1 MRTEG
6 VVRGELAPVPLNC
19 RTAAESV
26 PHGRFLISSGHFR
39 YHDAV
44 NFRRR
49 TRVRRSS
56 PARPLVRPFLPRS
69 HSLNK
74 GRFLDTLLQFAN
86 LVLHIDKFLGV
97 FIHEYGAWV
106 YAVLF
111 LIVFCETGLVVL
123 PFLPGDSLLFIGGAF
138 CATGEMNLGLLI
150 VLLLVAAIAGNT
162 VNYMVGRAIGPRV
175 FNSHIPLLERFL
187 DRAALQKTHN
197 FYEKHGGKTIV
208 LARFIPVVRTFAPF
222 VAGAS
227 EMTVSRFQL
236 FNILGALLWV
246 LLLVLLG
253 YFFGNIPFIRQ
264 YLNLIVLVGIGAAVV
279 PVVLGAVWKM
289 TRKNT
294 SKAGTR

>member
-1 MRTEG
+1 
-6 VVRGELAPVPLNC
+6 
-19 RTAAESV
+19 
-26 PHGRFLISSGHFR
+26 
-39 YHDAV
+39 
-44 NFRRR
+44 
-49 TRVRRSS
+49 
-56 PARPLVRPFLPRS
+56 
-69 HSLNK
+69 
-74 GRFLDTLLQFAN
+74 LDTLLHFIN
-86 LVLHIDKFLGV
+86 LVLHIDKFLGD
-97 FIHEYGAWV
+97 FIHVYGTWV

-138 CATGEMNLGLLI
+138 CASGQMNLGLLI
-150 VLLLVAAIAGNT
+150 VLLLVAAIGGNT
-162 VNYMVGRAIGPRV
+162 VNYMIGRAIGPRV
-175 FNSHIPLLERFL
+175 FNSHIPILERFL

-227 EMTVSRFQL
+227 AMTASRFQL

-264 YLNLIVLVGIGAAVV
+264 YLNVIVLVGIGAAVV
-279 PVVLGAVWKM
+279 PVVLGALWKM
-289 TRKNT
+289 TRK
-294 SKAGTR
+294 KAPRAGTR

>member
-1 MRTEG
+1 M
-6 VVRGELAPVPLNC
+6 
-19 RTAAESV
+19 
-26 PHGRFLISSGHFR
+26 
-39 YHDAV
+39 
-44 NFRRR
+44 
-49 TRVRRSS
+49 
-56 PARPLVRPFLPRS
+56 
-69 HSLNK
+69 
-74 GRFLDTLLQFAN
+74 DTLLQFAN

-138 CATGEMNLGLLI
+138 CATGEMNLGLLV